1 MSLTL
6 DLLVHAA
13 NVLYLVAFMV
23 RDILW
28 FRILAVV
35 AAVCLIS
42 YLYSR
47 PDPLMA
53 SVYWNLL
60 FTAVNVYWIGRLLL
74 ERRPLA
80 LSAAEQRLC
89 ELVFRTMTPREMTTL
104 LKLATW
110 ESAKAGECFVQRD
123 KPLNRLMVIYSGRA
137 CADVDG
143 RTVAELQP
151 GHFIGSISYV
161 TEETAPANVVA
172 IEPTRYVSWPKSKLK
187 DFMRK
192 NPDLHSALRSTL
204 AVDLTRWL
212 HATWAHGASLGTPR
226 TDPGRLCAESVPALL
241 EPPHGS

>member
-35 AAVCLIS
+35 AALCLIA

-53 SVYWNLL
+53 SVYWNLV

-89 ELVFRTMTPREMTTL
+89 ELVFRTMTPREMTAL

-123 KPLNRLMVIYSGRA
+123 QPLNRLMVIYSGRA

-161 TEETAPANVVA
+161 TGKRRRPMSWQSSRRATCPGPNRSQGLHEEEPGPALGAP
-172 IEPTRYVSWPKSKLK
+172 IDTCL
-187 DFMRK
+187 
-192 NPDLHSALRSTL
+192 
-204 AVDLTRWL
+204 DLTRWL
-212 HATWAHGASLGTPR
+212 HATWAHGASHGTPR
-226 TDPGRLCAESVPALL
+226 TDSGRLCVESVPALL
-241 EPPHGS
+241 ESPRGS